1 MREVFKMEYSVVVN
15 NVEVVRV
22 SGDEAAWNKFEIA
35 CELVRLMLADG
46 GFGEAWAELREMNG
60 EPIARFDENG
70 MSECGAVRGM

>member
-1 MREVFKMEYSVVVN
+1 MEYSVVVN

-35 CELVRLMLADG
+35 CELVRLMLDDG
-46 GFGEAWAELREMNG
+46 GCDEAWAELREMNG
-60 EPIARFDENG
+60 ESIARFDENG

>member
-1 MREVFKMEYSVVVN
+1 MEYSVVVN

-22 SGDEAAWNKFEIA
+22 SGDEAAWDKFGIA

-46 GFGEAWAELREMNG
+46 GFGEAWAELREMNS

>member
-1 MREVFKMEYSVVVN
+1 MEYSVVVN

-22 SGDEAAWNKFEIA
+22 SGDEAAWNKFEMA

-60 EPIARFDENG
+60 ESIARFDKNG
-70 MSECGAVRGM
+70 MSECGVVRGM

>member
-1 MREVFKMEYSVVVN
+1 MEDRVVIN

-35 CELVRLMLADG
+35 CELVRLMLTDG
-46 GFGEAWAELREMNG
+46 GFDEAWAELREVSG

-70 MSECGAVRGM
+70 MRECGAVRGM

>member
-22 SGDEAAWNKFEIA
+22 SGDEAAWNKFEMA

-46 GFGEAWAELREMNG
+46 GFGEAWAELREMNS
-60 EPIARFDENG
+60 EPIARFDEKG